1 MFDDEELDAL
11 LDDDDELEEELD
23 DDLEEELEDDFEEE
37 LEDDFEEELED
48 EFEEELLPDVTIDKT
63 HGSGTRLEYNEGN
76 ASELS

>member
-11 LDDDDELEEELD
+11 LDDDDEL
-23 DDLEEELEDDFEEE
+23 EEE

-48 EFEEELLPDVTIDKT
+48 EFEEELLPDVTTDKT